1 MAVSDIRIRVATADD
16 AGLLLQLIREL
27 AAYERAPNA
36 VVTTEEDLRR
46 YGFGREPQFE
56 ATGLSRRRARRSCLI
71 PSQVLDLAA
80 LTLRRG

>member
-56 ATGLSRRRARRSCLI
+56 ALLAFLDDEPAGL
-71 PSQVLDLAA
+71 A
-80 LTLRRG
+80 LFHPRFSTWLL

>member
-1 MAVSDIRIRVATADD
+1 MAVSDISIRVATADD

-56 ATGLSRRRARRSCLI
+56 ALLAFLDDEPAGL
-71 PSQVLDLAA
+71 A
-80 LTLRRG
+80 LFHPRFSTWLL

>member
-36 VVTTEEDLRR
+36 VVTTEEDLRV
-46 YGFGREPQFE
+46 YGFGQRK
-56 ATGLSRRRARRSCLI
+56 
-71 PSQVLDLAA
+71 
-80 LTLRRG
+80 